1 MNNFIVMHKVQAE
14 SAPAVLLS
22 KFPKTAHKYL
32 TNFPKMNY
40 IKATYQLSRFK
51 CRIFVRGLALWSEFL
66 TDSEK
71 EIENLSLF
79 KNI

>member
-1 MNNFIVMHKVQAE
+1 MHKVKAE
-14 SAPAVLLS
+14 SAPAVFLQ
-22 KFPKTAHKYL
+22 KKKKKTAHKYL
-32 TNFPKMNY
+32 TNFSKMNY

-51 CRIFVRGLALWSEFL
+51 CRIFVRGPALWSGFL

-79 KNI
+79 KSKVKS